1 MQKEVG
7 KFITDLLQDVKN
19 PVAYELV
26 TQFCGKWIERGA
38 TQILVLNQFAAQNW

>member
-7 KFITDLLQDVKN
+7 KFITDLLQAVKN

-26 TQFCGKWIERGA
+26 TQFCGK
-38 TQILVLNQFAAQNW
+38 